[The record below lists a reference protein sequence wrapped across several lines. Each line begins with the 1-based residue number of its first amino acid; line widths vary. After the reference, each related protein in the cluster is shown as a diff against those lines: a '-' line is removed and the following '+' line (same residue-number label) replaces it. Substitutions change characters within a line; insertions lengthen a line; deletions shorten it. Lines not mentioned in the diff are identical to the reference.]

1 MVSWKKVFG
10 LINRRSLVIN
20 SMYLI
25 PAWPQLALVGIIYL
39 FYIFVHTVT
48 ARAYLFSITLKEITR
63 KSSTYEKIFRL
74 YVGNLDDQ
82 VTWKELK
89 DHMKIGGRIVRANV
103 KTDTSGKPLGWGLV
117 EYSSLED
124 AEQAIAKLNNSELM
138 GKTIRVRA
146 DKNQSER
153 SVNEIFLSQ

>member
-1 MVSWKKVFG
+1 M
-10 LINRRSLVIN
+10 
-20 SMYLI
+20 
-25 PAWPQLALVGIIYL
+25 
-39 FYIFVHTVT
+39 
-48 ARAYLFSITLKEITR
+48 FSITLKEITR

-89 DHMKIGGRIVRANV
+89 DHMKIGGRIVRANI

>member
-1 MVSWKKVFG
+1 MNMVSWKKVFG
-10 LINRRSLVIN
+10 LMNRRSLVIN

-103 KTDTSGKPLGWGLV
+103 KTSGKPLGWGLV